1 MLLCLM
7 TCLLAAC
14 VQEDGLSLPTGN
26 LQLSI
31 GKVSAETE
39 SRATPIELG
48 TPLVEQFNLKI
59 QRQNSEYIA
68 YDGGFAEKLDV
79 KVGTYD
85 VTATFGEDVLIGKDT
100 PYYIG
105 TATAKVEADKTSKVS
120 IPCRVGNALVSVQFG
135 RNETEQK
142 RFDKFYQ
149 DYGLIVRVGDYSMA
163 ITCDDCASSI
173 YFPAGSSPGYIFY
186 GTLRA
191 DADRIVSIPLEH
203 SNLPDVFQAADHAKL
218 TLTLPDPESALGVNI
233 GKAEVT
239 SVRLD
244 ETIPL
249 SWLPVSTV
257 IPSHQY
263 SSEGFLIG
271 TNLTFSNNY
280 PGMTWK
286 AVVTNAAGEEVRTA
300 SGTGALF
307 SEYKTSAEWPF
318 LPAGKYKATYYLVKE
333 GTDNKVSS
341 RQFIIGKPQLKASV
355 SGYTSYD
362 KYLEGDITAAN
373 AADGFTLY
381 NPQAS
386 VNISSSLLSNPR
398 YNYQMTYTFDGNA
411 QTSAS
416 NTQNLGQKVLD
427 ARISA
432 YNLSVSVQFAGEQ
445 ASANK
450 DFYIT
455 GIPFL
460 FEPPTTSTWEISGDV
475 TDEGEYARM
484 GRWHGGS
491 QSMTYKKVAIPAG
504 TNLNLDY
511 KFKPNSGA
519 VTTTCT
525 IYANEQ
531 AMVSGK
537 ADSYKNPTYEGVQP
551 VILQQN
557 TTYIRCYN
565 SYGAGNTGTDV
576 YRIGLQYRK

>member
-1 MLLCLM
+1 
-7 TCLLAAC
+7 
-14 VQEDGLSLPTGN
+14 
-26 LQLSI
+26 
-31 GKVSAETE
+31 
-39 SRATPIELG
+39 
-48 TPLVEQFNLKI
+48 
-59 QRQNSEYIA
+59 
-68 YDGGFAEKLDV
+68 
-79 KVGTYD
+79 
-85 VTATFGEDVLIGKDT
+85 
-100 PYYIG
+100 
-105 TATAKVEADKTSKVS
+105 
-120 IPCRVGNALVSVQFG
+120 
-135 RNETEQK
+135 
-142 RFDKFYQ
+142 
-149 DYGLIVRVGDYSMA
+149 
-163 ITCDDCASSI
+163 
-173 YFPAGSSPGYIFY
+173 
-186 GTLRA
+186 
-191 DADRIVSIPLEH
+191 
-203 SNLPDVFQAADHAKL
+203 
-218 TLTLPDPESALGVNI
+218 GVNI